1 MAAVV
6 LPDGEH
12 TQQTEGIRES
22 SLPLVPLSHLLLPE
36 PTEPPPNLV
45 SLVQEVGKKG
55 ADQDGKKGA
64 DQDLQATTSAEPNL
78 LSM

>member
-1 MAAVV
+1 
-6 LPDGEH
+6 
-12 TQQTEGIRES
+12 
-22 SLPLVPLSHLLLPE
+22 LVPLSHLLLPK

-55 ADQDGKKGA
+55 ANQDGKKGA
-64 DQDLQATTSAEPNL
+64 DQDPQATTSAEPNL

>member
-6 LPDGEH
+6 LPDGGEH
-12 TQQTEGIRES
+12 TQRTEGIRES
-22 SLPLVPLSHLLLPE
+22 SLPLVPLSHLLLSK
-36 PTEPPPNLV
+36 PTEPPLNHV
-45 SLVQEVGKKG
+45 SLVQEV
-55 ADQDGKKGA
+55 GKKGA

>member
-1 MAAVV
+1 MAAV
-6 LPDGEH
+6 LPDGGEH
-12 TQQTEGIRES
+12 TQRTEGTRES

-55 ADQDGKKGA
+55 ADQD
-64 DQDLQATTSAEPNL
+64 LQATTSAEPNL